1 MRGGKLCALM
11 ITLALLAGCG
21 GGSRTD
27 TDTLALE
34 MRTTYLEMENCAASG
49 EVVADYGDRVYN
61 YDVTLQGNGLEGRM
75 EVTAPENVA
84 GTAVSWSEDG
94 TVLIWDGV
102 SLETGELSP
111 DGLSPVDGFPL
122 LIECCCRGA
131 ILESCRE
138 ELDGEEVLRVAFQNP
153 DVTAESGSRVDV
165 WARESDFTLL
175 RAEVSWSGETIL
187 TYTFDSFAL
196 TNE

>member
-1 MRGGKLCALM
+1 MVQNAIVKKNVREGVVEVNQSHTYENGWTVSVRQAL
-11 ITLALLAGCG
+11 
-21 GGSRTD
+21 
-27 TDTLALE
+27 
-34 MRTTYLEMENCAASG
+34 
-49 EVVADYGDRVYN
+49 ADRYSLTVL
-61 YDVTLQGNGLEGRM
+61 V

-84 GTAVSWSEDG
+84 GIAVGWSEEG
-94 TVLIWDGV
+94 TVLTYDGV

-111 DGLSPVDGFPL
+111 DGISPVDGFPL
-122 LIECCCRGA
+122 LLECCCRGA

-153 DVTAESGSRVDV
+153 DVPAESESRVDV

-187 TYTFDSFAL
+187 TYTFDSFTLAL
-196 TNE
+196 TE